1 MGQVRTDARI
11 PVEDRRAIP
20 QVLKSSSHKP
30 EAVHV
35 VRRRFRTLTTNTNE
49 YQSGNTVIIP
59 IDTATHGSFMDPK
72 STQLEF
78 DLKISN
84 NNPYVDFQNFP
95 RCGANIVFQEMRVR
109 CAGNPVE
116 ENLNYA
122 ESFELDMLGKNMNG
136 HIWEMFKSNRYYE
149 NFGFTPHQHMNLVK
163 PCMVDWMGAP
173 MYSGQRSG
181 YSSSWQYLRPKN
193 DVTHAHLHEAVYDQ
207 RHSNW
212 DNLRIDSTSPTVVL
226 RSNAVDRAA
235 GVAVGDIYIDIDTPV
250 STGLRAG
257 DIVRPTGGTEL
268 LLVTNKTV
276 AGDQITVVRGFLNT
290 TPAFIA
296 DNVVLLHVG
305 NATPSEEN
313 VEISAANWPINQ
325 PYFIGACDGERA
337 GAGRVQDYA
346 AFLTN
351 TRAFPIGVKPV
362 LVDGDYTNHVP
373 TATLPYEKSVISYHV
388 STEILSGLLGTMAEK
403 YFPSLLIAPNK
414 LALEFKLAT
423 KEKALWFSM
432 DPCRRIPRIRDYL
445 PYKRQL
451 HQHVLDDT
459 DVNFHY
465 GLGCTPNTVHPLLF
479 QRDFT
484 GAQVHA
490 VDILGK
496 EICVSPYVAC
506 GLSPYKFGDVPMPQY
521 CLAVQNELYN
531 KDSVAVSYIKET
543 EGCYGTWRRSSMAQ
557 TRRTHTGA
565 LPMDAYNHS
574 GISGRAEDVDY
585 SITNVEFVGEEVLLP
600 DIVTAT
606 LLQEA
611 NSGEI
616 GMHTEMIRTYNTTC
630 LTGETQQIQVPV
642 RVVQASKVSFVFRHP
657 HALQGSSA
665 NNYNSLS
672 FINPFTLVEHTPSI
686 HHEIS
691 GYYTV
696 DSALD
701 SNAKRGINLRM
712 NLGNTQYP
720 QQPIQS
726 LVELM
731 KENDKA
737 MHIKQNCMQATAAR
751 VQSSFSSNLSTK
763 GIDYSVFEDQGFLT
777 PHVPIEL
784 LDDQTLT
791 GNPYMIFPGVAN
803 ISARRTTT
811 SPGLAMAPVGTF
823 HISFDLDSFQ
833 NSSDVMRSGSPIVNH
848 QLVLQFQNAKGMSKI
863 GLRCDVI
870 IHHSARASFQS
881 GGEMRVIY

>member
-193 DVTHAHLHEAVYDQ
+193 DTQRNNMEECVWAQ
-207 RHSNW
+207 RHTNL
-212 DNLRIDSTSPTVVL
+212 DTLRIDTNLELTAPRTNLINHPTIDEVGFSTTIVV
-226 RSNAVDRAA
+226 
-235 GVAVGDIYIDIDTPV
+235 DTPQHG
-250 STGLRAG
+250 GLAAG
-257 DIVRPTGGTEL
+257 DIVRTTTSTEMI
-268 LLVTNKTV
+268 LVTHATSTILTV
-276 AGDQITVVRGFLNT
+276 QRGFMNT
-290 TPAFIA
+290 DITPLSDDDQLIHIA
-296 DNVVLLHVG
+296 
-305 NATPSEEN
+305 NATPTEEN

-362 LVDGDYTNHVP
+362 LADGTYTSHVP

-445 PYKRQL
+445 PYKRQK
-451 HQHVLDDT
+451 HQSDITSGDLNYHR
-459 DVNFHY
+459 
-465 GLGCTPNTVHPLLF
+465 GLGCTPLQGNPMLS
-479 QRDFT
+479 QNSFT
-484 GAQVHA
+484 GETVLAST
-490 VDILGK
+490 ILGK
-496 EICVSPYVAC
+496 EMCVSSYAAC
-506 GLSPYKFGDVPMPQY
+506 GLSPYKFGNVPMPQY
-521 CLAVQNELYN
+521 CLAAHNDMYN
-531 KDSVAVSYIKET
+531 KDTVAVSYIKET

-751 VQSSFSSNLSTK
+751 VQSSFYSNLSTK